1 MDDAREPLHRTAEEV
16 AEDEEFF
23 RRYGP
28 WAPLDPDGLVDFM
41 AGLDRPWWIVG
52 GWSIEAFT
60 GVRREHEDVDL
71 SLLACDL
78 GAFREH
84 VGDRWHLWSNHGGTL
99 RPFDDRH
106 PEVLDVRSQVW
117 VRRSALDPWIIDLV
131 ITPDRDGL
139 WTSKR
144 DPDHVAP
151 LDDVTWVD
159 DGGVRWLRPEVTLLY
174 KAALH
179 RPKDDRDLAVTW
191 PLLGAAAQEWLR
203 GSVERLYPQH
213 AWLQR
218 MT

>member
-23 RRYGP
+23 RWYGP
-28 WAPLDPDGLVDFM
+28 WAPLDPDGVVDFM
-41 AGLDRPWWIVG
+41 AGFDRPWWIVG
-52 GWSIEAFT
+52 GWAIEAFT
-60 GVRREHEDVDL
+60 GARREHEDVDL
-71 SLLACDL
+71 SLLACDMA
-78 GAFREH
+78 AFREH

-99 RPFDDRH
+99 RPFNDRH

-117 VRRSALDPWIIDLV
+117 V
-131 ITPDRDGL
+131 

-159 DGGVRWLRPEVTLLY
+159 EGGVRWLRPEVTLLY

-179 RPKDDRDLAVTW
+179 RPKDDRDLAVAW
-191 PLLGAAAQEWLR
+191 PLLGSAAQGWLR
-203 GSVERLYPQH
+203 DSIQRLYPQH
-213 AWLQR
+213 RWLHQ
-218 MT
+218 MA